1 MKSECLVI
9 VLMFFLFEEHPFT
22 DANSIK
28 DLPQDQSN
36 QFIKSECN
44 EHCFLIFKPVLD
56 HFVQLKVASD
66 TNQELKT
73 QVNTMNETI
82 LHLQSQLAMKE
93 EFINLKNEQAKAHDE
108 QILDLRNHIKSIE
121 TTLTEKSKL
130 LLEYQKAD
138 VHDEQIL
145 DLRNHIKSIET
156 TLTEKS
162 KLLLECQKADDNL
175 PDSCPN
181 GSPNGIYQ
189 IKLRGLEAF
198 KVPCVSSPSG
208 WTVIQRRLDGSED
221 FNRNWDDYKRGF
233 GNISG
238 EFFIGLEKLHRMTE
252 ARPHELYI
260 KLGMVNGSTSY
271 AQYDDFKV
279 GNEDEFYQLK
289 NLGQYSGN
297 AGDSLTSHKN
307 QKFSTFD
314 RDNDESE
321 RNCAGNENGG
331 WWYYSCLSSSLNGK
345 YYKNG
350 KFIDGRTFNAINW
363 GSWHDYDWYISLT
376 FVEMMIR
383 PKSL

>member
-28 DLPQDQSN
+28 DLQQDPSN

-44 EHCFLIFKPVLD
+44 EYCFLIFKPVLD

-66 TNQELKT
+66 TNQELKS
-73 QVNTMNETI
+73 QVNTMKETI

-93 EFINLKNEQAKAHDE
+93 EFINAKNEQAKAHDEHLKNRDE

-121 TTLTEKSKL
+121 TS
-130 LLEYQKAD
+130 
-138 VHDEQIL
+138 
-145 DLRNHIKSIET
+145 
-156 TLTEKS
+156 LTEKS

-175 PDSCPN
+175 PDSCPS

-208 WTVIQRRLDGSED
+208 WTVIQRRLDGSENFD
-221 FNRNWDDYKRGF
+221 RNWDDYKRGF

-279 GNEDEFYQLK
+279 GHEDEFYQLK
-289 NLGQYSGN
+289 NLGKYSGN
-297 AGDSLTSHKN
+297 AGDSLTVHKI

-314 RDNDESE
+314 RDNDEYNG
-321 RNCAGNENGG
+321 NCAGNENGG
-331 WWYYSCLSSSLNGK
+331 WWFYSCSISSLNAK
-345 YYKNG
+345 YYKDG
-350 KFIDGRTFNAINW
+350 KYVDGGTSNSINW
-363 GSWHDYDWYISLT
+363 GTWHNYDWNISLT

-383 PKSL
+383 PTSL